1 MYKGFGRTLFYIFW
15 HFILLFAYIVCMEAS
30 FLELKSKQVIN
41 TVDGKCL
48 GHITD
53 IIFDVATACALGFVV
68 PGQGG
73 GFLGLF
79 KSNKDLFI
87 PFDCVCKIGVDVIL
101 VELYIND
108 NSRPNDKGKN
118 AYANSYIQA
127 SGQNNQNSGK
137 PQNIVP
143 PHKNN

>member
-1 MYKGFGRTLFYIFW
+1 
-15 HFILLFAYIVCMEAS
+15 MEAS

-53 IIFDVATACALGFVV
+53 IIFDVVTAKALGFIV
-68 PGQGG
+68 PQPNQ

-79 KSNKDLFI
+79 RGGRDIFI

-101 VELYIND
+101 VELYIDENG
-108 NSRPNDKGKN
+108 R
-118 AYANSYIQA
+118 
-127 SGQNNQNSGK
+127 
-137 PQNIVP
+137 
-143 PHKNN
+143 KNNKPPKNSKFCGRIDAVALNVENNNSN

>member
-1 MYKGFGRTLFYIFW
+1 
-15 HFILLFAYIVCMEAS
+15 MEAS

-48 GHITD
+48 GHISD

-68 PGQGG
+68 PGQTS

-79 KSNKDLFI
+79 KGGKDIFI

-101 VELYIND
+101 VELYID
-108 NSRPNDKGKN
+108 ENSFKPKPPKPKGVR
-118 AYANSYIQA
+118 A
-127 SGQNNQNSGK
+127 QNVIELNRNK
-137 PQNIVP
+137 AE
-143 PHKNN
+143 